1 MKRHKLRKRALTALL
16 ALSLFSTQLL
26 TAQAAGAT
34 DYSVY
39 ENAGEHG
46 YSGPSGSYTAGDAE
60 VILDTGNGP
69 RVTASSLSGWRG
81 VSQTNRFYVIRGQV
95 GKPLNEIAPF
105 NTGIAAFGDWQT
117 SQPGGKPALPWGQG
131 TTAAPS
137 WTGYS
142 FVGWTK
148 LIPQSQTFAEE
159 DEVKLTRGMDPVI
172 PYNKKTIYRANW
184 MGSANYKL
192 FTTHGRKADTASEFA
207 PWTFDR
213 SDDDIVVES
222 AVSKGSVDLP
232 GYKITGVT
240 VKSTGSTDAAKTAAT
255 DFTVTGASGLGPD
268 GTVISGDERF
278 PVPSTIT
285 SPLLLDSNMPNQN
298 VSMQFD
304 YEPDTNQKFKFSTSY
319 VYLDHG
325 IENGITVSDGA
336 GGILGSAKLFAA
348 ESDGAGV
355 QNGTTRFTAALLPD
369 ANNPKDNT
377 AAHHPKYVFYKAEI
391 VSGKE
396 KKTLSKTVVAGGTAE
411 TFVRQRG
418 LEESLFDLQ
427 MPATNATSPT
437 PVSFKWMPNQDVKV
451 KYIYKLNPDYT
462 NMVSIVLKSS
472 RDNDASGFVDNN
484 VPRPIIEEAT
494 APGSLTTVSLPYV
507 PNYTVVSAI
516 ALDSAA
522 LTQQPQI
529 LQQPTATASGSFQ
542 YESTT
547 DPATIVVRY
556 QPNPNA
562 FAKVYYTAK
571 TEGGGTGGS
580 LSGVLVQPM
589 TMPKTYTLDELLTLH
604 GISATPAPGYLGDG
618 WYKANASG
626 TAPDGPKLS
635 GTDSL
640 SVTAAGPNK
649 YIYVFKKNPADWGTV
664 RFFSGANGSISGTAV
679 QSVLKNTAL
688 STLAPTVTANIGY
701 QFEGWY
707 DNAGNLVSTDQNF
720 GSLTVQG
727 NASYTAHF
735 VLIAALSDT
744 VFAVPNV
751 DASVSGA
758 DGTGQ
763 LRVNTPNT
771 SRVYTVTDRDGNVV
785 ATMTGLALST
795 GSFTGL
801 RPGQPYHIYELAS
814 DQNPAAGTSIFAVP
828 ANKKGPEALAVIPA
842 TQPNLTAVPDSSNNT
857 ASITVNPA
865 DANSQYA
872 LVDDTGNAVAPGF
885 VSPGAGG
892 VVFTGLDPAR
902 SYTVVAQPNGSAQN
916 PAANAAA
923 GYGTTVP
930 AATQSAAVANDN
942 FTVKVYN
949 APANSG
955 RLLLHTRNSAT
966 LPVSDEK
973 EIDDAKSGDIVMLS
987 ADATDSTG
995 APFVRWQ
1002 LLGGSVLG
1010 FNPALRSQSVTVSGN
1025 AIFEPIYQSTP
1036 GANQVELQVS
1046 SSDNSFG
1053 IAENI
1058 RRTKQDALNSP
1069 QLPEDNDWATNSNA
1083 TYTIKLQKG
1092 APSADVRQAVA
1103 QADGNSGEASF
1114 RFGWMLDVKLFRSL
1128 TRTADGAVL
1137 NRPVPEDAAARIANF
1152 TITTALNTA
1161 AIGKTD
1167 YALYAVRKN
1176 ASGALT
1182 AVDLSSQLPADFA
1195 TNPGAIYELP
1205 AEIGDKLVLTYH
1217 KAVKFRIIDGRTA
1230 SNNATVLLR
1239 KGSAP
1244 AANTAYTALPL
1255 DFTQNLDN
1263 GKYRFV
1269 GLSKTAGS
1277 YTAFDPAT
1285 DAVNTDLT
1293 VYAYYEVDPAW
1304 TAARAALDAS
1314 RATGT
1319 AALPNVSDP
1328 TLAAALQAALNNAAA
1343 VSNATAPSSS
1353 IAAMLAAQ
1361 VALDQAIHDASV
1373 APTPTPTP
1381 TPIPT
1386 PTPTPV
1392 PTPGGGGSGGGGG
1405 GGGGRGGRGGGR
1417 GLRGGT
1423 TPTGTGNRVYQN
1435 GVEGNWVNFDV
1446 AQHGW
1451 YFDLGAGK
1459 KIMGSWADVAYTYGG
1474 ETKIYSYH
1482 FDADGVMDSGW
1493 WKNDQGTWFHL
1504 STNHDGWFG
1513 SMDKGWYHDS
1523 ADGRWYYL
1531 NLLTGAMLTGW
1542 QQIDGVWYYFNPE
1555 TPAPTWDW
1563 NSETNRWVYAN
1574 RGGRPYGSM
1583 FAGEKTPDGYHVD
1596 ASGAWIRETP

>member
-105 NTGIAAFGDWQT
+105 NTGITAFGDWQT

-192 FTTHGRKADTASEFA
+192 FTTHGRKADAASEFA

-213 SDDDIVVES
+213 SDDDIVVSS

-240 VKSTGSTDAAKTAAT
+240 VKSTGSTDATKTAAT

-285 SPLLLDSNMPNQN
+285 SPLLLNSNMPNQN

-325 IENGITVSDGA
+325 IENGITVPDGA

-355 QNGTTRFTAALLPD
+355 QNGTTRFTAPLLPD

-427 MPATNATSPT
+427 MPAVNAVSPT

-472 RDNDASGFVDNN
+472 RDDDTRGFVDNN
-484 VPRPIIEEAT
+484 VPRPIIEKPT
-494 APGSLTTVSLPYV
+494 APGSLTTVSIPYV

-522 LTQQPQI
+522 LTRQPQI
-529 LQQPTATASGSFQ
+529 LQQPTATANGSIQ

-556 QPNPNA
+556 QPNPSA

-580 LSGVLVQPM
+580 LSGVLAQQM

-679 QSVLKNTAL
+679 QSVLKNKAL
-688 STLAPTVTANIGY
+688 SSLAPTVTANIGY

-707 DNAGNLVSTDQNF
+707 DNAGNLVSTELNF

-735 VLIAALSDT
+735 VHIAALSDM

-771 SRVYTVTDRDGNVV
+771 SRVYTVTDLNGNVV

-814 DQNPAAGTSIFAVP
+814 DQNPAAGTNISAVP

-842 TQPNLTAVPDSSNNT
+842 TQPNLMAVPDPSNNT

-872 LVDDTGNAVAPGF
+872 LVDDAGNAVAPGF
-885 VSPGAGG
+885 VSPGVGG

-930 AATQSAAVANDN
+930 AATQSAAVANDS

-949 APANSG
+949 DPANSG
-955 RLLLHTRNSAT
+955 RLLLHTRAGAT

-995 APFVRWQ
+995 AAFVRWQ

-1025 AIFEPIYQSTP
+1025 AIFEPIYQSAL

-1069 QLPEDNDWATNSNA
+1069 QLQEDNVWATNSNA

-1092 APSADVRQAVA
+1092 APSADVRQAVE

-1392 PTPGGGGSGGGGG
+1392 PTPGGSGGGGG